1 MKSKGIFIA
10 LEGTDGSGK
19 KTQKDLLVKRLKK
32 ERYGVQEI
40 SFPQYGKPSAWQIE
54 QYLNGLFGKP
64 DDADPYFASI
74 LYADDRRE
82 AKPKIEK
89 WLKKGSIVIADRYA
103 ASNAGHQ
110 GGKIANPSKR
120 KRYLN
125 WLWET
130 EFQINRIPIPTLNII
145 LWVPP
150 AVAYR
155 LISKKN
161 KRNYLKKGRK
171 RDGHESNFGHLRRA
185 AASYRWVAKQNPRHF
200 KIVDC
205 THKGALR
212 TPEEVHEQ
220 IWRVVAPILKKTHPK
235 K

>member
-1 MKSKGIFIA
+1 MKKNGIFVA

-19 KTQKDLLVKRLKK
+19 KTQKDLLVRRLKK
-32 ERYGVQEI
+32 EGHDVQEI

-54 QYLNGLFGKP
+54 LYLNGFFGKP
-64 DDADPYFASI
+64 DNADPYFASL

-82 AKPKIEK
+82 AKPKIEE
-89 WLKKGSIVIADRYA
+89 WLKKGSVVIADRYA

-110 GGKIANPSKR
+110 GGKITNPSKR

-130 EFQINRIPIPTLNII
+130 EFQVNRIPVPDLNVI

-150 AVAYR
+150 AIAYR

-161 KRNYLKKGRK
+161 KRGYLKKGRK
-171 RDGHESNFGHLRRA
+171 RDRHESDPGHLKRA
-185 AASYRWVAKQNPRHF
+185 AASYQWIAKQNPRRF
-200 KIVDC
+200 KVVDC
-205 THKGALR
+205 TRKRTLR
-212 TPEEVHEQ
+212 TPKEIHEK
-220 IWRVVAPILKKTHPK
+220 IWRVISPILPKIHPK